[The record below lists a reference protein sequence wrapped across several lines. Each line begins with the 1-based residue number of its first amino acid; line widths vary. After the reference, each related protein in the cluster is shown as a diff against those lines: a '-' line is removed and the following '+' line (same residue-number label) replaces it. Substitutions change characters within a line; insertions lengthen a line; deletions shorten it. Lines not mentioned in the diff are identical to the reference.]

1 MRLAASII
9 PPLGLMA
16 SPACSQDQLSD
27 SDRAAAFEAAG
38 FKQVA
43 GQWRACEAPEDSR
56 YTAGEIEQIVDLN
69 GDGRPEAIITEGS
82 TFCYGGDEVGFSLVS
97 KQADSS
103 WKLMAGSPGVAT
115 ILETKGAE
123 GWADIELGGQGFCF
137 PVLRWDGTEYAVDRF
152 QYEGKACRPDN

>member
-9 PPLGLMA
+9 PPLALMA

-43 GQWRACEAPEDSR
+43 GQWRACEAPEDSI

-82 TFCYGGDEVGFSLVS
+82 TFCYGAGLSAVRTDSL
-97 KQADSS
+97 
-103 WKLMAGSPGVAT
+103 LLSPSNRGTNLTHSAASGRVCS
-115 ILETKGAE
+115 GPRS
-123 GWADIELGGQGFCF
+123 GGN
-137 PVLRWDGTEYAVDRF
+137 A
-152 QYEGKACRPDN
+152 A